1 MKNISQEHPY
11 CFFFAV
17 MSSFFSYLKIGSTH
31 RITCSQSVTPSPAA
45 RPVLLL
51 PRRCHERRCDPR
63 RLVVAVATDG
73 APRQVVALFRRS
85 IEANGFSEL
94 VAPAS
99 DAEVSTD
106 ERASEGSGVGM
117 GSGETPD
124 GLVSKAG
131 GFSKAGGCSKAGFLH
146 FPSTFPTSKYK
157 KRRCIVIR
165 LLDSQITPDRS
176 FNELKAIGAL
186 PPTGPKRDRK
196 THS

>member
-1 MKNISQEHPY
+1 
-11 CFFFAV
+11 
-17 MSSFFSYLKIGSTH
+17 MS
-31 RITCSQSVTPSPAA
+31 
-45 RPVLLL
+45 
-51 PRRCHERRCDPR
+51 
-63 RLVVAVATDG
+63 AVATPGDSSSRSRRTEPHG
-73 APRQVVALFRRS
+73 RWWPSFAAASKPTASPSSSPRPRTQKS
-85 IEANGFSEL
+85 
-94 VAPAS
+94 PQ
-99 DAEVSTD
+99 D